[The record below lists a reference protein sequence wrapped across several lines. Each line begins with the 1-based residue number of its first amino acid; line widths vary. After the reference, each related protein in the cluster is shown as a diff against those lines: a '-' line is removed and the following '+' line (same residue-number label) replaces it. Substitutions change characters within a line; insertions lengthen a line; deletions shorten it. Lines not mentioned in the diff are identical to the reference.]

1 MYVAERSGVALGVL
15 TQKLGYIT
23 QPLGYLSNQ
32 LDSVVLWWPSC
43 LCTVAATA
51 LLALEANKLT
61 LGHVLEVQSPHQ
73 VQGVVE
79 IKGHHWLRGSRLTKC
94 QALLSDTPEITLTLC
109 HTLNLATLML
119 AELLRR

>member
-1 MYVAERSGVALGVL
+1 MGVL